1 MVDGGST
8 PLGLEVISQ
17 KRDNPSLDFSMQ
29 GPLNLTQNRDS
40 NKTVSNPKP
49 KSTYLVVT
57 NSITGFAGNNH
68 MRSYKSCLVKRI
80 YFQDENGTYFL
91 DKLVFEKNSEVLT
104 KINAKSTPFFLRTL
118 ISRFSLKFEDPS

>member
-1 MVDGGST
+1 MVEGGST

-17 KRDNPSLDFSMQ
+17 KKGQPITRSQ
-29 GPLNLTQNRDS
+29 YAGPT
-40 NKTVSNPKP
+40 KPKPKP

-57 NSITGFAGNNH
+57 NSITGFAGNNN

-80 YFQDENGTYFL
+80 HFQDENGTSFF
-91 DKLVFEKNSEVLT
+91 DKMVFEKNSEVLT